1 LLGVLGLAGVGLAG
15 LGVAVG
21 EDDGLGVDGLVVAAP
36 VVAAGGVV
44 VLLAVLSFMP

>member
-1 LLGVLGLAGVGLAG
+1 LLGERGLAG
-15 LGVAVG
+15 LGVAAGPGDELELPV
-21 EDDGLGVDGLVVAAP
+21 P